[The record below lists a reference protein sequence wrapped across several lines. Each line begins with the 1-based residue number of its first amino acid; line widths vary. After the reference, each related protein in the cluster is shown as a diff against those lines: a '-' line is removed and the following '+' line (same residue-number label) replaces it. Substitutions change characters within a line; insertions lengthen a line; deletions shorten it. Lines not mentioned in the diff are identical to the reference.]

1 MAFIQSAVG
10 QLGLGAFLAFLAAG
24 VAFRFKLL
32 TLSGAV
38 AAFLLGIVTFGLG
51 GLGWAVVLIAFFVT
65 SSSLSLI
72 FKKRKKSAESMYSK
86 GGRRDAA
93 QVLANGGIAGLFVLL
108 HIFLPDSWIP
118 WLGFCAA
125 LAAANADT
133 WATELGV
140 LNPGKPI
147 LILSGK
153 TVEPG
158 TSGAVSLVGTLAS
171 IVGAALIALFGWL
184 LMPAGLMNTPTSF
197 EFFALVT
204 LGGLFG
210 SLVDSMLG
218 ASFQAIYY
226 CDSCHKETEKHPL
239 HGCGAETHLIRGKKW
254 MDNDWVNLACTI
266 SAPMLVIILGTLIT
280 TL

>member
-1 MAFIQSAVG
+1 MAFIQSALG
-10 QLGLGAFLAFLAAG
+10 QLVLGAFLAFLAAG
-24 VAFRFKLL
+24 FAFRFKML

-38 AAFLLGIVTFGLG
+38 AAFLLGALTFGLG
-51 GLGWAVVLIAFFVT
+51 GLGWAVVLIVFFI
-65 SSSLSLI
+65 SSSTLSLL
-72 FKKRKKSAESMYSK
+72 FKKRKISAESMYSK

-108 HIFLPDSWIP
+108 HFFFPDAWIP
-118 WLGFCAA
+118 WLGFCAT

-147 LILSGK
+147 LILSAR

-158 TSGAVSLVGTLAS
+158 TSGAISLVGTLAS
-171 IVGAALIALFGWL
+171 TAGAALIALIGWF
-184 LMPAGLMNTPTSF
+184 LMPAGLINAPTSF
-197 EFFALVT
+197 EIFALVT

-210 SLVDSMLG
+210 SLVDSVLG

-226 CDSCHKETEKHPL
+226 CDSCQKVTEKHPL
-239 HGCGAETHLIRGKKW
+239 HGCGAETHLIRGIKW
-254 MDNDWVNLACTI
+254 MDNDRVNLACTI
-266 SAPMLVIILGTLIT
+266 SAPLLVIILGMIIQR
-280 TL
+280 